1 MSIAKAK
8 VVKSVI
14 AKFSELCWILAYNF
28 SREAKAYMD
37 VYEDEADKARVALMI
52 ADGWDFNCPVT
63 VVEVKTDEQ
72 RANVTAQLQ
81 DTWDRLKASVVETP
95 ITRTVET
102 ADGLKAAEIKI
113 APAEI
118 LRQFEAIWIKNG
130 KLNAN
135 AIKYDCVFAFRRG
148 GVIPLANAIRFR
160 DQLPALTEIPVNVV
174 EFENEHERVKMCI
187 EENTHQ
193 LKGTRLIDK
202 DWKSLTKAAIAFR
215 DSGLKSGKPVREIDM
230 KNTFDL
236 PHGSGQKL
244 FAIIMLDA
252 KYPDLKLAEAVIT
265 GRTEGGSLAYTKMN
279 EMRRDNADPV
289 IVQNYFAAPLDP
301 NQKKQQRAK
310 ESDVKAYID
319 SFPIF
324 CFRDVLR
331 AELNNDMASLAKYIP
346 LAAEINKLT
355 AQLDPKPIVP
365 APIPAQ
371 ANTPMPTI
379 GEGK

>member
-8 VVKSVI
+8 VVKSVV
-14 AKFSELCWILAYNF
+14 AKFSEMCWILAYNF
-28 SREAKAYMD
+28 SREAKSYMD

-63 VVEVKTDEQ
+63 VVEVKSEEQ
-72 RANVTAQLQ
+72 RALITSQLE
-81 DTWDRLKASVVETP
+81 DTWKRLKDSVVETP
-95 ITRTVET
+95 ITRTIET
-102 ADGLKAAEIKI
+102 KDGLKAAEIKI

-118 LRQFEAIWIKNG
+118 LRQFEAIWVTNG
-130 KLNAN
+130 KLNVKH
-135 AIKYDCVFAFRRG
+135 IKYDPVFAFRRG

-160 DQLPALTEIPVNVV
+160 DQLPLLTEIPVNVV

-215 DSGLKSGKPVREIDM
+215 DSGIKSGKPVREIDM

-252 KYPDLKLAEAVIT
+252 KYPALKLSEAVIA
-265 GRTEGGSLAYTKMN
+265 GRTDGSSLAYTKMN
-279 EMRRDNADPV
+279 ELRRDDADPV
-289 IVQNYFAAPLDP
+289 VVQNYFASPLDP
-301 NQKKQQRAK
+301 NQKKEQRAK
-310 ESDVKAYID
+310 ESDVKAYIE
-319 SFPIF
+319 SHPILLV
-324 CFRDVLR
+324 RAVLL
-331 AELNNDMASLAKYIP
+331 AELKNNMASLAKYIP
-346 LAAEINKLT
+346 LAAELNKLT
-355 AQLDPKPIVP
+355 AQLDSKPIQP
-365 APIPAQ
+365 EPIEAQ
-371 ANTPMPTI
+371 ANTPMPPI
-379 GEGK
+379 G